1 MLPRLWVPLIHW
13 LWARNWNWAAAG
25 AALTASRVANRV
37 AVSTPL
43 RVEVSVLV
51 MVVSPS
57 GAALRAQRWV
67 GKSDGLGAGGLELA
81 RYWAAGQVGGLDVDG
96 LAELFLQFDEC
107 GYGWVGGQ
115 RVRQLEDLPQGAV
128 APVLVVGQRGGV
140 VGVAAQCP
148 VECDGEQFGV
158 AVGVGQAVAGDRV
171 AVVAG
176 IADQGPAGAVGAAHL
191 VGRAQ
196 HAGDR

>member
-96 LAELFLQFDEC
+96 LAELFLQVDE
-107 GYGWVGGQ
+107 
-115 RVRQLEDLPQGAV
+115 R
-128 APVLVVGQRGGV
+128 
-140 VGVAAQCP
+140 
-148 VECDGEQFGV
+148 
-158 AVGVGQAVAGDRV
+158 GDRRILGEC
-171 AVVAG
+171 AG
-176 IADQGPAGAVGAAHL
+176 QVEDFP
-191 VGRAQ
+191 
-196 HAGDR
+196 